1 MKQNT
6 SLRSDQIKIFMWI
19 RNPTRYENTGEQTG
33 WEIIYMDAL
42 FLWCI
47 VTDEAFS
54 IILVTIFDSIHHI
67 YNEILKYYYMCMKCD
82 FPSFWT
88 PESNKTNAMK
98 RLVLNESGL

>member
-54 IILVTIFDSIHHI
+54 IILVTIFDSIHYI
-67 YNEILKYYYMCMKCD
+67 YHQILEYYNMWSVIFYILNPWNEQGKCHEKVSLK
-82 FPSFWT
+82 
-88 PESNKTNAMK
+88 
-98 RLVLNESGL
+98 